1 MLRDA
6 KLMLLRMARGAGVA
20 KLVMNSSWRRNRLL
34 ILSYHGTSID
44 DEHEWNS
51 SLYLAPAAL
60 RFRME
65 TIRAAGCNVLPLDD
79 ALNQLYR
86 GVLPPRSVVITFDD
100 GTHDF
105 YAQAFPILK
114 SFGFPV
120 TVYLTTYYA
129 AYQRPVYDVMVPY
142 LAWKSRGGTL
152 RWPEVLGSDAAVD
165 VSYPPDRRRILQ
177 RLGAYPAE
185 QRLSGAGKDELLCRF
200 AELLGVDYDSILRRR
215 LLHIM
220 SLDEARELAA
230 AGVGMQL
237 HTHRHGVSRDK
248 AIFQRE
254 VADNRTW
261 LRKVQAVEARHLCYP
276 GGVHR
281 PDFLPWLREMGVA
294 SATTCESGLASGVT
308 EALLLPRLVDTGRLT
323 EDEFVGWLS
332 GIAAWLPGRPYV
344 ESTGQFLEER

>member
-51 SLYLAPAAL
+51 KLYLAPAAL
-60 RFRME
+60 RSRME
-65 TIRAAGCNVLPLDD
+65 MIRTAGCNVLPLDD
-79 ALNQLYR
+79 ALKQLYR
-86 GVLPPRSVVITFDD
+86 GVLPARSVVITFDD
-100 GTHDF
+100 GNYDF
-105 YAQAFPILK
+105 YSQAFPVVK

-129 AYQRPVYDVMVPY
+129 AYQRPVYDVMIRY

-152 RWPEVLGSDAAVD
+152 RWPEVLGSDVAVD
-165 VSYPPDRRRILQ
+165 VSYEPDRQHVLK

-185 QRLSGAGKDELLCRF
+185 HRLSGAEKDALLCRF

-230 AGVGMQL
+230 AGSTSSCIRIGTASPATRPFSSGKWRTIGPGCGRCRLPKPTISVTRGAS
-237 HTHRHGVSRDK
+237 TAR
-248 AIFQRE
+248 IF
-254 VADNRTW
+254 
-261 LRKVQAVEARHLCYP
+261 CP
-276 GGVHR
+276 GYAK
-281 PDFLPWLREMGVA
+281 W
-294 SATTCESGLASGVT
+294 
-308 EALLLPRLVDTGRLT
+308 
-323 EDEFVGWLS
+323 
-332 GIAAWLPGRPYV
+332 AWLQPPPANPDWR
-344 ESTGQFLEER
+344 RA